1 MSEPFDPYY
10 IWLGI
15 PPEEQPADHYR
26 LLGIR
31 RFETNPDV
39 ISNAADQ
46 RVRHLRSLQTGKRQQ
61 ESQRLLTEISQA
73 SGCLLDNAKRNE
85 YDAKLRAQDAAKAS
99 FTAPPPVPVVSMPP
113 VVPYVPPHAP
123 PPPGAYHA
131 PVVPAPMYAAPV
143 PVHAPAPSVP
153 AAPAPEPISLVTTGR
168 RQKSFPI
175 GAVIGGSVA
184 LVVLLV
190 GGAYAWKA
198 MNKPTVTPIAQ
209 TPVTPPVTT
218 PVTPPPVTPVT
229 PEVTTPPTPETNP
242 APPTTTPVV
251 PVVTPTPPTTTPA
264 TTTPPTT
271 TTKEPTPPT
280 VTPQTTTTTPPAPA
294 ITTVKAPK
302 LPDNISVELG
312 ETADVLPESNFM
324 ELAGTF
330 DRTDELVSTF
340 AGQVSIFTA
349 KKAPFAAEH
358 MIMLDFT
365 PVEVGQGLLIQ
376 TKIGGRRYIAAL
388 DIAGASDTVSGL
400 HMVEGTSIKAAA
412 KGPWCTHQKT
422 LVAGERAVVELVT
435 TRDRVVM
442 MVNGDTIINWQGA
455 PSTILPDSELLPAIE
470 PEPTFAIAV
479 QGGNFAFKKV
489 QISTIAKHNLG
500 TDNKL
505 AMNTKT
511 GNKEIMID
519 PSKPE
524 TDPDPSM
531 PSPNTPSTTT
541 PDPNNTKTTS
551 KPETKT
557 DTKTTK
563 GSKTPLGKK
572 GQKLEPGLMVRVT
585 ASTNHTPTEMLGT
598 LTNYDEFQ
606 TAIGGPIRVH
616 TGRNSFRND
625 FHYMGF
631 GYLIL
636 DKDQT
641 VTFNITNGIV
651 LVDGAKL
658 NTPTSGTVADVFE
671 KKLRKGSHP
680 FILRPYDPE
689 EPGPKFDIKD
699 ADGNDCLFYSQT
711 DLMIEIQK
719 PVRYYMNNQRGP
731 GVFIFGNQPE

>member
-31 RFETNPDV
+31 RFESNPDV

-73 SGCLLDNAKRNE
+73 SGCLLDNTKRNE
-85 YDAKLRAQDAAKAS
+85 YDAKLRAQDAAKAALS
-99 FTAPPPVPVVSMPP
+99 APPPVPVVSMPP
-113 VVPYVPPHAP
+113 PVPYVPQHMPQPAVP
-123 PPPGAYHA
+123 YQQ

-143 PVHAPAPSVP
+143 PVHPHVP
-153 AAPAPEPISLVTTGR
+153 AAQAAPSPDPISLVTTGR
-168 RQKSFPI
+168 RQKDFPL

-184 LVVLLV
+184 LVILMV
-190 GGAYAWKA
+190 GSLYAWKA
-198 MNKPTVTPIAQ
+198 MNKPAATPVAQ
-209 TPVTPPVTT
+209 APITPPATTTTPPVVTPPVETTT
-218 PVTPPPVTPVT
+218 PPTPESNPVPPPTTTTPPVTPVT
-229 PEVTTPPTPETNP
+229 PVPP
-242 APPTTTPVV
+242 PV
-251 PVVTPTPPTTTPA
+251 
-264 TTTPPTT
+264 TTTPPPPA

-280 VTPQTTTTTPPAPA
+280 VTPQVTTTTPPAPA
-294 ITTVKAPK
+294 ISTVKAPK

-312 ETADVLPESNFM
+312 ETADVLPEDNFM
-324 ELAGTF
+324 ELTGTF
-330 DRTDELVSTF
+330 DRSDELVSTF

-358 MIMLDFT
+358 MLLLEFT

-376 TKIGGRRYIAAL
+376 TKIGGRRYIAAI
-388 DIAGASDTVSGL
+388 DIAGDSGTVSGL
-400 HMVEGTSIKAAA
+400 DMVEGTSIKSAAP
-412 KGPWCTHQKT
+412 GPWCSHKKT
-422 LVAGERAVVELVT
+422 LVPGQRAVVELVT

-442 MVNGDTIINWQGA
+442 MVNGDTIINWQGS

-489 QISTIAKHNLG
+489 QVSTITKHNLG

-531 PSPNTPSTTT
+531 PSPTT
-541 PDPNNTKTTS
+541 PTTITPEPSNTKTTT

-625 FHYMGF
+625 FHYLGF

-699 ADGNDCLFYSQT
+699 ADGNDCLFYSPT